1 MNDRRRSNVARV
13 LKWCEVEHARRARSH
28 RNLFVMSIILGIT
41 VVLYP
46 YASHANTITID
57 VNSANPINYNEV
69 DKFNAAQDKQ
79 AKFAE
84 VDINNPNQLIFSAK
98 PIIQTPKSV
107 AYTPKKL
114 ADLGWKINSTMTDT
128 YGSVVK
134 ATPHSIVS
142 GGLMRMPSLAQ
153 LNLPTNT
160 VQTSAAQA
168 PVTTVTA
175 ATPTA
180 VATPPTRVNNI
191 YSANLP
197 LQSVSQLPDAWTIGA
212 GLTLL
217 LLLGLLINEKR
228 QTRHKSLALTY
239 KGQMGAANEMI
250 GKGKLFDFNTQAQ
263 SCEMLTVNTAYLNML
278 WQVGKFSRDGAINTY
293 FYMAYFIPSQQA
305 YAAELRRKRQTVKP
319 KENV

>member
-1 MNDRRRSNVARV
+1 MNVRRRTNAARV
-13 LKWCEVEHARRARSH
+13 LKLREVEQARRATFH
-28 RNLFVMSIILGIT
+28 RNLFVMSIILGLA

-46 YASHANTITID
+46 FASHASTITID
-57 VNSANPINYNEV
+57 VNSADPINYNEIN
-69 DKFNAAQDKQ
+69 KFNAAQDKQ

-84 VDINNPNQLIFSAK
+84 VDINNTNQLILSGK
-98 PIIQTPKSV
+98 PITQTPKSV

-134 ATPHSIVS
+134 AKSHRIASS
-142 GGLMRMPSLAQ
+142 SLMRTPSLAS

-160 VQTSAAQA
+160 VQASAAQA

-175 ATPTA
+175 AAPTA
-180 VATPPTRVNNI
+180 GVTPPTRVNNI

-197 LQSVSQLPDAWTIGA
+197 LQSVSMLPDAWTVGA

-217 LLLGLLINEKR
+217 LLVGLLVNEKR
-228 QTRHKSLALTY
+228 QTRHKSLALAY
-239 KGQMGAANEMI
+239 KGQMGAANQMI
-250 GKGKLFDFNTQAQ
+250 GKGKLFDFNAQAQ
-263 SCEMLTVNTAYLNML
+263 DCEMLTVNTTYLNML
-278 WQVGKFSRDGAINTY
+278 WQVGKFSKDGAINTY

-319 KENV
+319 KEKA